1 MADSFAV
8 HIGGGT
14 YLDADGK
21 IVFGA
26 PTGAQTY
33 EAPGGFHLDTKKIQD
48 AVKDLSGLLPADDD
62 AKKKWKEW
70 GVPAAVVD
78 FPAESCTVTVTG
90 VSAPTLAAERTIVAP
105 ATACATGR
113 IVGLLENAL

>member
-1 MADSFAV
+1 MTSKRTCRPANPAPAGPVTCTVAV
-8 HIGGGT
+8 PSCPEHSCALEPPQIG
-14 YLDADGK
+14 LPV
-21 IVFGA
+21 IVI
-26 PTGAQTY
+26 
-33 EAPGGFHLDTKKIQD
+33 EAGSSSAGCT
-48 AVKDLSGLLPADDD
+48 VT
-62 AKKKWKEW
+62 
-70 GVPAAVVD
+70 AAVVD